1 MGWAVDNKGNPT
13 TDPAAADVGALL
25 PFGGPKGYSIA
36 LIISALSFALAG
48 GDMDINIPRS
58 WQETEKVA
66 NTGYFMGAIDI
77 SKYVELSVFK
87 SRVDQL
93 FDIMKACPPAPGFQ
107 GVMIPGEI
115 EYNMTQAN
123 IKDGIELSDAV
134 MRDFKELAREYDVP
148 FNI

>member
-1 MGWAVDNKGNPT
+1 MQ
-13 TDPAAADVGALL
+13 
-25 PFGGPKGYSIA
+25 
-36 LIISALSFALAG
+36 
-48 GDMDINIPRS
+48 IP
-58 WQETEKVA
+58 VI
-66 NTGYFMGAIDI
+66 MGAIDI